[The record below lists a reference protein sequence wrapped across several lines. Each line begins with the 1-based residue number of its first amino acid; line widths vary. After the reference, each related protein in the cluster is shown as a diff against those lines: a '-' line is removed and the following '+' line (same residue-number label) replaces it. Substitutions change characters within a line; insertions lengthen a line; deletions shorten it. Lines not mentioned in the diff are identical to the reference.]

1 MLSSQVSDMNE
12 EFTRKDHARWLIE
25 DVAERLAM
33 QDEDWN
39 TRIYM
44 VGLRQKHEAERL
56 VRYALSRLA
65 EQDQPNQPTL
75 DELCSAAREWVA
87 NSSQPLSS
95 DNNNVPF

>member
-1 MLSSQVSDMNE
+1 MNE

-25 DVAERLAM
+25 DVAERIAFT
-33 QDEDWN
+33 QGDWE
-39 TRIYM
+39 TGIYV
-44 VGLRQKHEAERL
+44 VGMRQKHEAERL
-56 VRYALSRLA
+56 VRGALSSLA

-95 DNNNVPF
+95 DDNVPF